1 MHANAYNAH
10 TVKNHK
16 AELANNLRDTSDSVA
31 RFFSRP
37 Y

>member
-1 MHANAYNAH
+1 MRIQSK
-10 TVKNHK
+10 TTT
-16 AELANNLRDTSDSVA
+16 NNLRDTSDSVA